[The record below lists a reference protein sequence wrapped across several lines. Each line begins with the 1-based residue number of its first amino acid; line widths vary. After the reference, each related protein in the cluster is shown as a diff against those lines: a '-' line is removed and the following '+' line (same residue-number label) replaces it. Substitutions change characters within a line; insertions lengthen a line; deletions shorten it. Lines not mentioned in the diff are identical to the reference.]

1 MEEQRG
7 VDGGRPWGGGG
18 WEEGGGQGPECERGL
33 LGDKGARHRYL
44 RSRDLRVYIF
54 KPAKSSR

>member
-1 MEEQRG
+1 MEGRRG
-7 VDGGRPWGGGG
+7 VDRGRPGGGG
-18 WEEGGGQGPECERGL
+18 RLGRGGGQGPECERGL
-33 LGDKGARHRYL
+33 LGDKGGRHRYL